1 MDRFEKRDTETRQRL
16 ASERIGQ
23 LEYALVKVA
32 ASLAA
37 AISLL
42 ERTPQAKKAAPSD
55 KMFAQMIVD
64 YKKALETGRGAL
76 VGYSVTVTNGDER

>member
-1 MDRFEKRDTETRQRL
+1 MTER
-16 ASERIGQ
+16 E
-23 LEYALVKVA
+23 ALISVM

-55 KMFAQMIVD
+55 KMFAQMLED
-64 YKKALETGRGAL
+64 YKKSLAEARRTLA
-76 VGYSVTVTNGDER
+76 VTKAGNQ